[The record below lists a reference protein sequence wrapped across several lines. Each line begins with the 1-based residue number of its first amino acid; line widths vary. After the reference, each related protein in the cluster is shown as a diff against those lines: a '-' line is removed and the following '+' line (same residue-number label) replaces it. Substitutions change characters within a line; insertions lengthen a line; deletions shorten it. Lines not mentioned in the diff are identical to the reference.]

1 MFYNLDTQNQKVSFL
16 FSTLIHRHT
25 FERVDVL
32 IVSTFLPPSLTWPI
46 HSGFHSHYFTE
57 IGFSTSVMMS
67 ILPYLMAK
75 SFFFL
80 NLVHQ
85 YISTSLISLLLET
98 LLALDFQDNTL
109 PWLAVYLTVS
119 FSGSFSPSW
128 SLQSRDPKSSVLGP
142 LLCSLYICTLD
153 DSTLSRVFKITYVQR
168 WWSNILSSL
177 PLSHVATFHRG
188 IPEKK
193 RKLSL
198 APPFIC

>member
-1 MFYNLDTQNQKVSFL
+1 MIKLFYNLGTQNQKVSFL

-32 IVSTFLPPSLTWPI
+32 TVSTFLPPSLTWPI
-46 HSGFHSHYFTE
+46 HSGFHSRYFTE

-85 YISTSLISLLLET
+85 HISTSLWDTSGTWFPGQHTPLAGCLSHCLLFWV
-98 LLALDFQDNTL
+98 LAPF
-109 PWLAVYLTVS
+109 
-119 FSGSFSPSW
+119 W

-142 LLCSLYICTLD
+142 LQ
-153 DSTLSRVFKITYVQR
+153 F
-168 WWSNILSSL
+168 
-177 PLSHVATFHRG
+177 SH
-188 IPEKK
+188 II
-193 RKLSL
+193 
-198 APPFIC
+198 FICCFGDMVHLHGFT